1 MDNAKRK
8 ILEVLVSRIIYG
20 GIETFV
26 QNIIE
31 RLEPDLRVDCLTL
44 QRCYNNGFR
53 KSVEKCGGTL
63 YELNASEKLTGK
75 TIFQSL
81 RKFFIENE
89 CVYDVIHIHACGI
102 EKLLFASSASDY
114 HENTTVIVH
123 NHGAGAKNMLMPAV
137 YLLRLVAS
145 FSMRRH
151 VDVYCACSAS
161 AAEWAY
167 MPAYQRQTH
176 IIHNGIQTEQF
187 RFDPVRRESVR
198 QKLKIPSSDFVIG
211 HVGRL
216 NLCKNQE
223 YLLHIFAD
231 VLKQRTDAWL
241 VLVGDG
247 EDREKLET
255 LAKEKA
261 VDHRVLFVGNSSEVS
276 DYLMA
281 MDVFAFPSKSEG
293 FGIAAV
299 EAQASGLAVI
309 ASDRLP
315 KKVKMTE
322 NVRFLPIE
330 NNISDWTEMILSAHS
345 VEREKGADA
354 VRNAGYDIQYTMKQI
369 HKLYLRAAPEQKQ

>member
-1 MDNAKRK
+1 METGKRK
-8 ILEVLVSRIIYG
+8 ILEVIVSEIIYG
-20 GIETFV
+20 GTESFV
-26 QNIIE
+26 QEIIE
-31 RLEPDLRVDCLTL
+31 MLEPDTRIDCLTPC
-44 QRCYNNGFR
+44 RCVHDGFR
-53 KSVEKCGGTL
+53 KSVEKRGGTL
-63 YELNASEKLTGK
+63 YELNVSGKLTGK
-75 TIFQSL
+75 TIFRSM
-81 RKFFIENE
+81 RKFFIENK
-89 CVYDVIHIHACGI
+89 CVYDVIHIHASGI
-102 EKLLFASSASDY
+102 ERLLFASAAADY
-114 HENTTVIVH
+114 YKNTTVIVH
-123 NHGAGAKNMLMPAV
+123 NHSVGVRNMMMPAV
-137 YLLRLVAS
+137 DLLRFVAS

-151 VDVYCACSAS
+151 VDIYCACSA
-161 AAEWAY
+161 AAAAWAY
-167 MPAYQRQTH
+167 MPAYQRRTH
-176 IIHNGIQTEQF
+176 IIHNGIDTEQF
-187 RFDPVRRESVR
+187 RFDPARRKTVR
-198 QKLKIPSSDFVIG
+198 QRLAIPSSDFVIG

-216 NLCKNQE
+216 HPCKNQE
-223 YLLHIFAD
+223 YLIRVFAD
-231 VLKQRTDAWL
+231 VLKQRADAWL

-247 EDREKLET
+247 EDRGKLEM

-261 VDHRVLFVGNSSEVS
+261 VDHRVIFVGNTSEVF

-281 MDVFAFPSKSEG
+281 MDEFVFPSRNEG

-315 KKVKMTE
+315 KEVKMTE